1 MTGIAAAFTGAE
13 KEKQNGTSSIRAAQI
28 AVVDNRKYEKIFR
41 RKIGGGDGD
50 DECSE
55 SSAAFADENTRA

>member
-41 RKIGGGDGD
+41 RKIGGYGD